1 MFYQIEKSLV
11 TWLKNH
17 TVDNIYQIQ
26 GNSYGIWSLMPKEKK
41 NADNRILLEKY
52 DILNRF

>member
-26 GNSYGIWSLMPKEKK
+26 GDSYGIWSLMPKEKK
-41 NADNRILLEKY
+41 M
-52 DILNRF
+52 